1 MDKRSKDMSKYEF
14 LPGDKVLI
22 KGREDS
28 GEWIVV
34 ESHPRNATVTL
45 AALGS
50 RTVVDKTDLIRI
62 PSTTTASEPCW
73 LQVGDVKL
81 YPECPP
87 TKTTTLQLEV
97 DNARLKEK
105 IAHLDDSIDHQDK
118 VIEDLRRKTLLY
130 AGEIDAQRDTIREQR
145 QRLLNEYSCRDE
157 ARALAARIQEKKVGA
172 RMQRRINE
180 RECRGP
186 GPGNYIRAFLGE
198 EL

>member
-1 MDKRSKDMSKYEF
+1 MANGQWHKSGMYGFGATQPKRSKDMSKYEF

-50 RTVVDKTDLIRI
+50 RTVVDKTDLTRI
-62 PSTTTASEPCW
+62 PSATTASEPCW
-73 LQVGDVKL
+73 LQVGDVLL

-87 TKTTTLQLEV
+87 TETATLQLEV

-105 IAHLDDSIDHQDK
+105 IAELNDKIDQRDK
-118 VIEDLRRKTLLY
+118 VIIELLRSAVRP
-130 AGEIDAQRDTIREQR
+130 
-145 QRLLNEYSCRDE
+145 
-157 ARALAARIQEKKVGA
+157 EKKVGA

-180 RECRGP
+180 RECRGACL
-186 GPGNYIRAFLGE
+186 YIRAFLGE